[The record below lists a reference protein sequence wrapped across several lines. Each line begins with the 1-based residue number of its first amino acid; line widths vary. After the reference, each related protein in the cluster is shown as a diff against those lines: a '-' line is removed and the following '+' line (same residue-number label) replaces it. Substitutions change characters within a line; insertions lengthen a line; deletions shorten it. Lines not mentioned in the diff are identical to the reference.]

1 MSSLL
6 ASGKP
11 GRSSPPT
18 ALRWAAPAVV
28 TLLFLAFAAGSFAYY
43 AQHAFINADSWAV
56 YDMARSFDEH
66 FYQGALIRQFH
77 FTLDYGASYAFLGP
91 ILVYVTDALIGLG
104 AYSHYLIS
112 ALAGL
117 GVVLVGGVILG
128 KAAGERRTPAV
139 ALATLLLAVTAFNVW
154 EFYRDIYRAST
165 IPIALFFILAA
176 VAQLPRRGDLS
187 GARAFLIGMTMGLA
201 AMTRFDVNLL
211 VAAFTAVILATAGT
225 HRVRAAAGYVGGVLL
240 TISPWILFSL
250 LVFGRLYAS
259 DNAIVA
265 IAVKQLHSLD
275 LIPPGEPTLFVDFAG
290 WLARVS
296 ATAADFRHIL
306 EAMLARSPFA
316 WLFLTAVPALAL
328 GLAVWGRSHRRA
340 GRGPEA
346 AAAGR
351 APDGAGEGSL
361 HYPLTLTLVAA
372 AGLLLFIGPVATGY
386 QINTRYY
393 SMTFL
398 LCALALIGW
407 MLAGMAAAER
417 RLGRPTPRLALEAV
431 VTCLCLAGFPTMLRE
446 AFEQGWP
453 PLQFNEANRFAEAHP
468 TLMRCIPADGRTL
481 LLFRYTSQT
490 LQDGIRF
497 GVLARRTVLIMPNNW
512 PEVSTA
518 RKLAFLRDA
527 RVSHVWLDE
536 AETRDGLVVPEM
548 VMEPLAGCPGIYRLA
563 PPPGQSAAGSP
574 PPN

>member
-18 ALRWAAPAVV
+18 ALRWVAPAVV
-28 TLLFLAFAAGSFAYY
+28 TALFLVFAAGSFAYY

-66 FYQGALIRQFH
+66 FYRGVLIRQFH
-77 FTLDYGASYAFLGP
+77 FNLDYGASYAFLGP
-91 ILVYVTDALIGLG
+91 LLVYATDALTGLG

-117 GVVLVGGVILG
+117 GALLLGGVILG
-128 KAAGERRTPAV
+128 KAAGERRTPVV
-139 ALATLLLAVTAFNVW
+139 ALATLLLAVTAFNIW

-187 GARAFLIGMTMGLA
+187 GTRAFLIGVTMGLA

-211 VAAFTAVILATAGT
+211 VAAFTAVILATAGA

-275 LIPPGEPTLFVDFAG
+275 LILAGEPTLFVDFAG

-296 ATAADFRHIL
+296 AAATDFLHIL

-316 WLFLTAVPALAL
+316 WLFLAAVPALAL
-328 GLAVWGRSHRRA
+328 GLTLWSGA
-340 GRGPEA
+340 GRRPGA
-346 AAAGR
+346 ADRAA
-351 APDGAGEGSL
+351 DGAAVDAARAEPWR
-361 HYPLTLTLVAA
+361 YPLALTLVAA

-417 RLGRPTPRLALEAV
+417 RLGRRTPRLVLEAV

-453 PLQFNEANRFAEAHP
+453 PLHFNEANRFAEAHP
-468 TLMRCIPADGRTL
+468 TLMRCVPPDGRTL

-512 PEVSTA
+512 PEVPTE

-548 VMEPLAGCPGIYRLA
+548 VMEPMAGCAGFYRLA
-563 PPPGQSAAGSP
+563 PPPGQTAAGSP
-574 PPN
+574 TPN

>member
-6 ASGKP
+6 ANGKP
-11 GRSSPPT
+11 GRNSPPNL
-18 ALRWAAPAVV
+18 LRWIAPAVV
-28 TLLFLAFAAGSFAYY
+28 TALFLAFAAGSFAYY

-66 FYQGALIRQFH
+66 FYQGVLIRQFH
-77 FTLDYGASYAFLGP
+77 LNLDYGASYAFLGP
-91 ILVYVTDALIGLG
+91 ILVYATEALTGLG

-117 GVVLVGGVILG
+117 GALLLGGVILG
-128 KAAGERRTPAV
+128 KAAGERRSPAV
-139 ALATLLLAVTAFNVW
+139 TLATLLLAVTAFNVW

-176 VAQLPRRGDLS
+176 VAQFPRCGGLS
-187 GARAFLIGMTMGLA
+187 AGRAALIGVTMGLA

-211 VAAFTAVILATAGT
+211 VAAFTMVILVTAGA
-225 HRVRAAAGYVGGVLL
+225 HRFRAAAGYVGGVLL

-250 LVFGRLYAS
+250 LVFGRVYAS

-265 IAVKQLHSLD
+265 IAVKQLLSLD
-275 LIPPGEPTLFVDFAG
+275 LIPPGEPTLFVDFSG
-290 WLARVS
+290 WFARVS
-296 ATAADFRHIL
+296 ATGADFLRIL

-316 WLFLTAVPALAL
+316 WLFLAAVPALAL
-328 GLAVWGRSHRRA
+328 GLAIWGRA
-340 GRGPEA
+340 GRERKPATAGGA
-346 AAAGR
+346 A
-351 APDGAGEGSL
+351 DGMMDEPL
-361 HYPLTLTLVAA
+361 RYPLTLTLVAA

-407 MLAGMAAAER
+407 MLAGMTAAER
-417 RLGRPTPRLALEAV
+417 RLGRRGPRLALEAV

-453 PLQFNEANRFAEAHP
+453 PLHFNEANRFAEAHP
-468 TLMRCIPADGRTL
+468 TLMRCVPADGRTL

-512 PEVSTA
+512 PDVSTG

-536 AETRDGLVVPEM
+536 AESRDGLVVPEM
-548 VMEPLAGCPGIYRLA
+548 VMEPMAGCPGFYRLA
-563 PPPGQSAAGSP
+563 PPPGQATAGSP
-574 PPN
+574 FPN

>member
-6 ASGKP
+6 ANGKP
-11 GRSSPPT
+11 ERSSPPT
-18 ALRWAAPAVV
+18 ALRWVAPAVV
-28 TLLFLAFAAGSFAYY
+28 TALFLVFAAGSFAYY
-43 AQHAFINADSWAV
+43 AEHAFINADSWAV

-66 FYQGALIRQFH
+66 FYRGVLIRQFH
-77 FTLDYGASYAFLGP
+77 FNLDYGASYAFLGP
-91 ILVYVTDALIGLG
+91 ILVYVTDALTGLG

-117 GVVLVGGVILG
+117 GALLLGGVILG

-139 ALATLLLAVTAFNVW
+139 ALATLLFAVTAFNVW

-176 VAQLPRRGDLS
+176 VAQLPRRGALS
-187 GARAFLIGMTMGLA
+187 GTRAFLIGVTMGLA

-211 VAAFTAVILATAGT
+211 VAAFTAVILATAGA
-225 HRVRAAAGYVGGVLL
+225 HRIRAAAGYVGGVLL
-240 TISPWILFSL
+240 TISPWIVFSL

-275 LIPPGEPTLFVDFAG
+275 LIPPGEPTLFADFAG

-296 ATAADFRHIL
+296 ATGADFLHIL

-316 WLFLTAVPALAL
+316 WLFLAAVPALAL
-328 GLAVWGRSHRRA
+328 GLALWGRAGGGRR
-340 GRGPEA
+340 PD
-346 AAAGR
+346 AAGR
-351 APDGAGEGSL
+351 TADGARAEAWR
-361 HYPLTLTLVAA
+361 YPLTLTLVAA

-393 SMTFL
+393 SMSFL

-417 RLGRPTPRLALEAV
+417 RLGRQTPRLALEAV

-468 TLMRCIPADGRTL
+468 ALMRCVPADGRTL

-512 PEVSTA
+512 PEVPTE
-518 RKLAFLRDA
+518 RKLAFLRNA
-527 RVSHVWLDE
+527 HVSHIWLDE

-548 VMEPLAGCPGIYRLA
+548 VMEPMTGCPGFYRLA
-563 PPPGQSAAGSP
+563 PPPGQTAAGSST
-574 PPN
+574 PN